1 MSVRI
6 FEDIEEAISRE
17 VRRISTHQQKT
28 KDKTVLKETYDPFTG
43 EIIQIPLEAN
53 YYDSSADASKVEY
66 PHFFVRLM
74 KSREDRFSG
83 REIPLYGRWIRENV
97 KFSPKA
103 FEIVTNGGDG
113 LINAVGNT
121 LNTGILGI
129 AKVQAGYLLRIL
141 TGNNTGT
148 YLVDQVIKD
157 SMGNH
162 SIVVSNTLLQ
172 NLPEFG
178 FDLAER
184 KITFLEGVDLSAV
197 KVNDVFTDEDLVT
210 YNILSVDVNTGTIE
224 IDGAGV
230 PTFGPLVTISR
241 STDVFDQTDLQI
253 IRFLV
258 LDPSKPVQAISP
270 CGDVEDKNS
279 KSLMINPPV
288 PLDAYYRIRI
298 DSKTR
303 ENHRD
308 ILNRIWEEFNP
319 PRTAL
324 PVIRRTELSADAL
337 LQEDIPAG
345 GSDTLTL
352 LESDVQDIK
361 VGDKVFLSD
370 DLFPSKKTDGD
381 GFERAFE
388 STVIAKPS
396 ATEVQLADIVPDT
409 FTTSRCTKVITN
421 AVFELY
427 MFHFQDHVTKDNEGA
442 QYWVHE
448 FTFWVQFWVDRQGL
462 GKEESAITQILQS
475 AEENDGDGDD
485 SNNFVYFD
493 EC

>member
-17 VRRISTHQQKT
+17 VRRISTHEQKT
-28 KDKTVLKETYDPFTG
+28 KDKTILKESYDPFTG

-113 LINAVGNT
+113 LINNVGNT
-121 LNTGILGI
+121 LKTGILGI
-129 AKVQAGYLLRIL
+129 AKVQTGFLLRIL
-141 TGNNTGT
+141 TGNNPGT
-148 YLVDQVIKD
+148 YKIDQVIKD

-172 NLPEFG
+172 DLPEFG
-178 FDLAER
+178 FDIAER
-184 KITFLEGVDLSAV
+184 KITFLQGVDLSAV
-197 KVNDVFTDEDLVT
+197 KVGDIFTDENLNT
-210 YNILSVDVNTGTIE
+210 YNVLSVDSTTGTIG
-224 IDGAGV
+224 IDGTGIPASG
-230 PTFGPLVTISR
+230 TQTTISR
-241 STDVFDQTDLQI
+241 TSDVFNQTDLQI
-253 IRFLV
+253 VRFLI
-258 LDPSKPVQAISP
+258 LNPNKPIQSSP
-270 CGDVEDKNS
+270 ICGNVEDKNS
-279 KSLMINPPV
+279 KSLMLNPPV

-324 PVIRRTELSADAL
+324 PVIRRTELSAEAL
-337 LQEDIPAG
+337 LQEDIPVG
-345 GSDTLTL
+345 GSDILTL
-352 LESDVQDIK
+352 LESNVQDIQ

-370 DLFPSKKTDGD
+370 DLFPSKITNGD
-381 GFERAFE
+381 GFERPFE
-388 STVIAKPS
+388 STIIAKPS
-396 ATEVQLADIVPDT
+396 DTEIQLADIVPDT
-409 FTTSRCTKVITN
+409 FTTSRCTKIITN

-448 FTFWVQFWVDRQGL
+448 FTFLVQFWVDRQGL
-462 GKEESAITQILQS
+462 GKEQSAITQIFKS

-493 EC
+493 EY